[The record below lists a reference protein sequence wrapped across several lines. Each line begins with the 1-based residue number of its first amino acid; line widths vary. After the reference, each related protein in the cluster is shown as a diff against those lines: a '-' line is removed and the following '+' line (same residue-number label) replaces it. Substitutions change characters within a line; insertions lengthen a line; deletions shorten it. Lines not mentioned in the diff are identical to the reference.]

1 MAAMTLV
8 GIGTVVGSPLAYA
21 VENGRNGGSNG
32 DTVATEIERNNELD
46 QSIEQDQ
53 EACTNELKA
62 DVSDDDLID
71 IGGDNEAEADQTNI
85 CAVTQAQTGAN
96 VGTVTDNSNNEIG
109 LESILAN
116 VGLDL

>member
-21 VENGRNGGSNG
+21 VENGSNNG

-46 QSIEQDQ
+46 QEIKQSQ
-53 EACTNELKA
+53 EGCTNELKA

-71 IGGDNEAEADQTNI
+71 IGGENEAEADQSNFCT
-85 CAVTQAQTGAN
+85 VTQTQAGAN
-96 VGTVTDNSNNEIG
+96 VGTLTDASSNEFD
-109 LESILAN
+109 LETILAT

>member
-21 VENGRNGGSNG
+21 VENNNGGSNG

-46 QSIEQDQ
+46 QEIEQGQ

-62 DVSDDDLID
+62 DVSDDDFVD
-71 IGGDNEAEADQTNI
+71 IVGDNEVEAEQENNCI
-85 CAVTQAQTGAN
+85 VTQDQVAAN
-96 VGTVTDNSNNEIG
+96 AGGIEDFSTNEFE

-116 VGLDL
+116 VGLSL

>member
-21 VENGRNGGSNG
+21 VEGGSNNG

-46 QSIEQDQ
+46 QEIKQSQ
-53 EACTNELKA
+53 EACTNELNA

-71 IGGDNEAEADQTNI
+71 IAGENEAEAEQENNCI
-85 CAVTQAQTGAN
+85 VTQGQTAAN
-96 VGTVTDNSNNEIG
+96 VGDIDDFSFNEFES
-109 LESILAN
+109 ESILAT